1 MVQPRTDTANLPG
14 TSRGISGETVRGGVI
29 APPFS
34 RATRPDR
41 GEHSM
46 QRASRV
52 IFCAALSVAVMAGV
66 AQAAG
71 YPERPVRLVV
81 PFAPGGASD
90 FVARIIQDKLGA
102 ELGQQIIIDNRT
114 GASGY
119 IGVELAAQAV
129 PDGYTALLGNIGTMS
144 INASVFPKFKVKP
157 LDAFVGITQ
166 VVDVPGMVVVHPS
179 IPVKSI
185 KELIAFAKARPG
197 QLNFS
202 ASGAGSNS
210 RLAFELFQQQ
220 AGIKVTMV
228 PYKGGASGASLA
240 VAAGEIPLTMLTSS
254 SLLPYIRQGRMRLLA
269 VVAPERLSVAPDTPT
284 MKEVGFPDHVV
295 GSWQGVYVPKGTPDA
310 VVKRLFPAVVTTMKD
325 AEVIRRLAT
334 ASAAAIVSKSPEDFH
349 QFWVSEHNRWAKVVK
364 DVGAAVN

>member
-1 MVQPRTDTANLPG
+1 
-14 TSRGISGETVRGGVI
+14 
-29 APPFS
+29 
-34 RATRPDR
+34 
-41 GEHSM
+41 M
-46 QRASRV
+46 QRALGV
-52 IFCAALSVAVMAGV
+52 IFTAALAVVSVFTGF

-102 ELGQQIIIDNRT
+102 ELRQQIVIDNRT

-119 IGVELAAQAV
+119 IGVEIAAEST

-157 LDAFVGITQ
+157 IDAFIGITQ

-179 IPVKSI
+179 LPVKSI
-185 KELIAFAKARPG
+185 KELIDYAKAQPG
-197 QLNFS
+197 KLNFS

-220 AGIKVTMV
+220 AGIKIVMV

-240 VAAGEIPLTMLTSS
+240 VAQGEVPLTMLTSS
-254 SLLPYIRQGRMRLLA
+254 SLLPYIRQDRMRLLA
-269 VVAPERLSVAPDTPT
+269 VVAPERLSVAPDVPT
-284 MKEVGFPDHVV
+284 MKEVGFPDLVV
-295 GSWQGVYVPKGTPDA
+295 GSWQGVYVPKGTPRA
-310 VVKRLFPAVVTTMKD
+310 VVDRLFKAVVTTMKD
-325 AEVIRRLAT
+325 GEVIRKLGT
-334 ASAAAIVSKSPEDFH
+334 ASAAAIVSNSPADFH
-349 QFWVSEHNRWAKVVK
+349 KFWVSEHNRWSKVVK
-364 DVGAAVN
+364 DVGAVAH